1 MSPHRFLLLATL
13 LAPAAIAQITPGN
26 LVVVRVGDGA
36 AALSPA
42 ATPQFLEQFDTLGA
56 PVGLP
61 IALPTTQSLPQ
72 LEATVAGSATSE
84 GFVTQ
89 STDGNY
95 LVCVGYAAPVGT
107 GSVAGTAS
115 ASVPRVVARIAL
127 NGSIDT
133 STCITNLFSAGNIR
147 SGATQ
152 DGSQFWSAGSNTG
165 VVHSTF
171 GATTGTAVSTTP
183 PTNLRVMGIANGQLY
198 VSSGSSPFRGVN
210 SVGTGVQTS
219 TGQTVVNLP
228 PMNAQA
234 GTPSPYDYWFADAS
248 TCYVA
253 DDRSAAS
260 GGGLQKWTES
270 GGLWTLDW
278 TIAPGPG
285 NVTCRGLNGIR
296 DQSGTTLYVTTTES
310 NANRLLSLVD
320 TGPLSTFN
328 LLATAA
334 ANTAYRGV
342 RFVRTPSSVSF
353 AGVGCTTSAGIPT
366 VGTTGGAPVSGNANF
381 ALTCGNAPAFA
392 PFIAIVGINQIL
404 GPGSPIS
411 FAGFPPCAVLYS
423 PPDALV
429 NGTCDGAGNGVIPL
443 GLVPP
448 DTSFWGL
455 PFTVQNAVYDPAFYP
470 TYAPFY
476 SFGFSDGMQV
486 VIGN

>member
-152 DGSQFWSAGSNTG
+152 DGSQFWTAGSKDSI
-165 VVHSTF
+165 VLVDF
-171 GATTGTAVSTTP
+171 AQITGTTIGTTT
-183 PTNLRVMGIANGQLY
+183 TNLRVVGIADGQLY
-198 VSSGSSPFRGVN
+198 TTSGSGTTTRCVN
-210 SVGTGVQTS
+210 SVGAGVPT
-219 TGQTVVNLP
+219 TAGQTIDPLNG
-228 PMNAQA
+228 MSS
-234 GTPSPYDYWFADAS
+234 GTASPYDYWFADAS

-270 GGLWTLDW
+270 GGLWTLVW